1 MPLLRKRF
9 DPMPNKITR
18 SLIYWMIL
26 LPLVIVILFPFA
38 VMFITAVRPR
48 EELFVYPATWW
59 ISEFRWTNFAEM
71 WVKTNFGGA
80 LLNSLYVSV
89 LATGIALLLSIPA
102 AYAMSRYR
110 FVGKGIY
117 KNFLLMTQMMSP
129 IVLVLGLFRLMMS
142 LGLVNNLNSLVIT
155 YAAFNLAFTIWML
168 QSYFN
173 SIPRDLEEAAWM
185 DGASHMTSLI
195 RIFLPLAV
203 PAIVVTAIFTFIN
216 SWNEFVLALTMM
228 RSSDDFTL
236 PVQIY
241 SQVAG
246 RYQIE
251 WHHVMAGTV
260 LATVPVAIVFSW
272 LQRYLIRGMAL
283 GAVK

>member
-1 MPLLRKRF
+1 MSRKLR
-9 DPMPNKITR
+9 R
-18 SLIYWMIL
+18 SIIYWAIL
-26 LPLVIVILFPFA
+26 SPLVVVILFPFA
-38 VMFITAVRPR
+38 VMFVTAVRPR
-48 EELFVYPATWW
+48 DELFVYPPTWTF
-59 ISEFRWTNFAEM
+59 SEFRWENFAEM

-80 LLNSLYVSV
+80 LLNSLYVSIT
-89 LATGIALLLSIPA
+89 ATLIALILSIPA

-110 FVGKGIY
+110 FAGKGAY
-117 KNFLLMTQMMSP
+117 RTFLLMTQMMSP
-129 IVLVLGLFRLMMS
+129 IVLVLGLFRLMAAM
-142 LGLVNNLNSLVIT
+142 GLVDSLNSLVIT
-155 YAAFNLAFTIWML
+155 YAAFNMAFTIWML

-185 DGASHMTSLI
+185 DGASHFTSLVKV
-195 RIFLPLAV
+195 FLPLAV
-203 PAIVVTAIFTFIN
+203 PAMVVTAIFTFIN
-216 SWNEFVLALTMM
+216 SWNEFVLALTML
-228 RSSDDFTL
+228 RSSEQFTL
-236 PVQIY
+236 PVQIF

-246 RYQIE
+246 RYQVE

>member
-1 MPLLRKRF
+1 MTSKLRKT
-9 DPMPNKITR
+9 ILYW
-18 SLIYWMIL
+18 LIL
-26 LPLVIVILFPFA
+26 SPLCVVILFPFG
-38 VMFITAVRPR
+38 VMFVTAVRPR
-48 EELFVYPATWW
+48 DELFVYPPTWSF
-59 ISEFRWTNFAEM
+59 SEFRWENFSEM

-80 LLNSLYVSV
+80 MMNSLYVSIS
-89 LATGIALLLSIPA
+89 ATAIALVLSIPA

-110 FVGKGIY
+110 FSGKGAY
-117 KNFLLMTQMMSP
+117 RTFLLMTQMMSP
-129 IVLVLGLFRLMMS
+129 IVLVLGLFRLMMG
-142 LGLVNNLNSLVIT
+142 LGLVDDLMSLILT
-155 YAAFNLAFTIWML
+155 YAAFNMAFTIWML

-185 DGASHMTSLI
+185 DGASHLTSLV

-203 PAIVVTAIFTFIN
+203 PAIAVTAIFTFIN

-228 RSSDDFTL
+228 RSSENYTL
-236 PVQIY
+236 PVQIFA
-241 SQVAG
+241 QVAG
-246 RYQIE
+246 RYQVE

-260 LATVPVAIVFSW
+260 LATLPVAIVFSW

>member
-1 MPLLRKRF
+1 MTSKLRKT
-9 DPMPNKITR
+9 ILYW
-18 SLIYWMIL
+18 LIL
-26 LPLVIVILFPFA
+26 SPLCVVILFPFG
-38 VMFITAVRPR
+38 VMFVTAVRPR
-48 EELFVYPATWW
+48 DELFVYPPTWSF
-59 ISEFRWTNFAEM
+59 SEFRWENFSEM

-80 LLNSLYVSV
+80 MMNSLYVSIS
-89 LATGIALLLSIPA
+89 ATAIALLLSIPA

-110 FVGKGIY
+110 FSGKGAY
-117 KNFLLMTQMMSP
+117 RTFLLMTQMMSP
-129 IVLVLGLFRLMMS
+129 IVLVLGLFRLMMG
-142 LGLVNNLNSLVIT
+142 LGLVDDLMSLILT
-155 YAAFNLAFTIWML
+155 YAAFNMAFTIWML

-185 DGASHMTSLI
+185 DGASHLTSLV

-203 PAIVVTAIFTFIN
+203 PAIAVTAIFTFIN

-228 RSSDDFTL
+228 RSSENYTL
-236 PVQIY
+236 PVQIFA
-241 SQVAG
+241 QVAG
-246 RYQIE
+246 RYQVE

-260 LATVPVAIVFSW
+260 LATLPVAIVFSW

>member
-1 MPLLRKRF
+1 MTPKINKSILYWILLSPLCVV
-9 DPMPNKITR
+9 
-18 SLIYWMIL
+18 IL
-26 LPLVIVILFPFA
+26 LPFGI
-38 VMFITAVRPR
+38 MFVTAVRPR
-48 EELFVYPATWW
+48 DELFVYPPTWTF
-59 ISEFRWTNFAEM
+59 SEFRWENFAEM

-89 LATGIALLLSIPA
+89 ASTVIAIILSIPA
-102 AYAMSRYR
+102 AYALSRFR
-110 FVGKGIY
+110 FRGKGIY
-117 KNFLLMTQMMSP
+117 RNFLLMTQMMSP
-129 IVLVLGLFRLMMS
+129 IVLVLGLFRLMVH
-142 LGLVNNLNSLVIT
+142 LNLVNSLNSLVLT
-155 YAAFNLAFTIWML
+155 YVAFNMAFTIWML

-173 SIPRDLEEAAWM
+173 TIPRELEEASWM
-185 DGASHMTSLI
+185 DGATQLTSLL

-203 PAIVVTAIFTFIN
+203 PAMVVTAIFTFIN
-216 SWNEFVLALTMM
+216 SWNEFVLALTLI
-228 RSSDDFTL
+228 RNQDDYTL
-236 PVQIY
+236 PVQIF

-246 RYQIE
+246 RYQVE

>member
-1 MPLLRKRF
+1 MTPKIKKSILYWVLLSPLCVV
-9 DPMPNKITR
+9 
-18 SLIYWMIL
+18 IL
-26 LPLVIVILFPFA
+26 LPFGI
-38 VMFITAVRPR
+38 MFVTAVRPR
-48 EELFVYPATWW
+48 EELFVYPPTWTF
-59 ISEFRWTNFAEM
+59 SEFRWVNFAEM

-89 LATGIALLLSIPA
+89 ASTVIAIILSIPA
-102 AYAMSRYR
+102 AYALSRFR
-110 FVGKGIY
+110 FRGKGIY
-117 KNFLLMTQMMSP
+117 RNFLLMTQMMSP
-129 IVLVLGLFRLMMS
+129 IVLVLGLFRLMVH
-142 LGLVNNLNSLVIT
+142 LNLVNSLNSLVLT
-155 YAAFNLAFTIWML
+155 YVAFNMAFTIWML

-173 SIPRDLEEAAWM
+173 TIPRELEEASWM
-185 DGASHMTSLI
+185 DGATQLTSLV

-203 PAIVVTAIFTFIN
+203 PAMVVTAIFTFIN
-216 SWNEFVLALTMM
+216 SWNEFVLALTLI
-228 RSSDDFTL
+228 RNQEDYTL
-236 PVQIY
+236 PVQIF

-246 RYQIE
+246 RFQVE

>member
-1 MPLLRKRF
+1 MTSKL
-9 DPMPNKITR
+9 TR
-18 SLIYWMIL
+18 SAIYWLLL
-26 LPLVIVILFPFA
+26 LPLMVVILFPFG
-38 VMFITAVRPR
+38 VMFVTAVRPR
-48 EELFVYPATWW
+48 EELFVYPATWGF
-59 ISEFRWTNFAEM
+59 SEFRWENFVEM

-80 LLNSLYVSV
+80 LFNSLYVSV
-89 LATGIALLLSIPA
+89 TATGIALLLSIPA

-110 FVGKGIY
+110 FSGKGAY
-117 KNFLLMTQMMSP
+117 RTFLLMTQMMSP

-142 LGLVNNLNSLVIT
+142 LGLVNDLNSLVIT
-155 YAAFNLAFTIWML
+155 YAAFNMAFTIWML

-185 DGASHMTSLI
+185 DGASHLTSLV

-228 RSSDDFTL
+228 RSSNSFTL

-241 SQVAG
+241 AQVAG
-246 RYQIE
+246 RYQVE

>member
-1 MPLLRKRF
+1 MTISKL
-9 DPMPNKITR
+9 TR
-18 SLIYWMIL
+18 SVLYWL
-26 LPLVIVILFPFA
+26 LLSPLVVVILFPFG
-38 VMFITAVRPR
+38 VMFVTAVRPR
-48 EELFVYPATWW
+48 DELFVYPPTWGF
-59 ISEFRWTNFAEM
+59 SEFRWENFAEM

-80 LLNSLYVSV
+80 LMNSLYVSIS
-89 LATGIALLLSIPA
+89 ATAIALLLSIPA

-110 FVGKGIY
+110 FAGKGAYRI
-117 KNFLLMTQMMSP
+117 FLLMTQMMSP

-142 LGLVNNLNSLVIT
+142 LGLVNDLNSLVIT
-155 YAAFNLAFTIWML
+155 YAAFNMAFTIWML

-185 DGASHMTSLI
+185 DGASHLTSLV

-203 PAIVVTAIFTFIN
+203 PAMVVTAIFTFIN

-241 SQVAG
+241 AQVAG
-246 RYQIE
+246 RYQVE

>member
-1 MPLLRKRF
+1 MSRKLR
-9 DPMPNKITR
+9 R
-18 SLIYWMIL
+18 SIIYWAIL
-26 LPLVIVILFPFA
+26 SPLVVVILFPFA
-38 VMFITAVRPR
+38 VMFVTAVRPR
-48 EELFVYPATWW
+48 DELFVYPPTWTF
-59 ISEFRWTNFAEM
+59 SEFRWENFAEM

-80 LLNSLYVSV
+80 LLNSLYVSIT
-89 LATGIALLLSIPA
+89 ATLIALILSIPA

-110 FVGKGIY
+110 FAGKGAY
-117 KNFLLMTQMMSP
+117 RTFLLMTQMMSP
-129 IVLVLGLFRLMMS
+129 IVLVLGLFRLMS
-142 LGLVNNLNSLVIT
+142 TLGLVDSLNSLVIT
-155 YAAFNLAFTIWML
+155 YAAFNMAFTIWML

-185 DGASHMTSLI
+185 DGASHFTSLVKV
-195 RIFLPLAV
+195 FLPLAV
-203 PAIVVTAIFTFIN
+203 PAMVVTAIFTFIN
-216 SWNEFVLALTMM
+216 SWNEFVLALTML
-228 RSSDDFTL
+228 RSSEQFTL
-236 PVQIY
+236 PVQIF

-246 RYQIE
+246 RYQVE

>member
-1 MPLLRKRF
+1 MTSKLRKT
-9 DPMPNKITR
+9 ILYW
-18 SLIYWMIL
+18 LIL
-26 LPLVIVILFPFA
+26 SPLCVVILFPFG
-38 VMFITAVRPR
+38 VMFVTAVRPR
-48 EELFVYPATWW
+48 DELFVYPQTWSF
-59 ISEFRWTNFAEM
+59 SEFRWENFSEM

-80 LLNSLYVSV
+80 MMNSLYVSIS
-89 LATGIALLLSIPA
+89 ATAIALVLSIPA

-110 FVGKGIY
+110 FSGKGAY
-117 KNFLLMTQMMSP
+117 RTFLLMTQMMSP
-129 IVLVLGLFRLMMS
+129 IVLVLGLFRLMMG
-142 LGLVNNLNSLVIT
+142 LGLVDDLLSLILT
-155 YAAFNLAFTIWML
+155 YAAFNMAFTIWML

-185 DGASHMTSLI
+185 DGASHLTSLL

-203 PAIVVTAIFTFIN
+203 PAIAVTAIFTFIN

-228 RSSDDFTL
+228 RSSENYTL
-236 PVQIY
+236 PVQIFA
-241 SQVAG
+241 QVAG
-246 RYQIE
+246 RYQVE

-260 LATVPVAIVFSW
+260 LATLPVAIVFSW

>member
-1 MPLLRKRF
+1 MSRKLTRSILYWALLMPLA
-9 DPMPNKITR
+9 
-18 SLIYWMIL
+18 
-26 LPLVIVILFPFA
+26 LVVLFPFG
-38 VMFITAVRPR
+38 VMFVTAVRPR
-48 EELFVYPATWW
+48 DELFVYPPTWSF
-59 ISEFRWTNFAEM
+59 SEFHWTNFSEM

-80 LLNSLYVSV
+80 LLNSLYVSC
-89 LATGIALLLSIPA
+89 LATGIALALSIPA

-110 FVGKGIY
+110 FRGKGWY
-117 KNFLLMTQMMSP
+117 RTFLLMTQMMSP
-129 IVLVLGLFRLMMS
+129 IVLVLGLFRLMMW
-142 LGLVNNLNSLVIT
+142 LGLVDNLNSLVIT
-155 YAAFNLAFTIWML
+155 YAAFNMAFTIWML

-173 SIPRDLEEAAWM
+173 SIPRDLEEAAWI
-185 DGASHMTSLI
+185 DGASHLTSLV

-203 PAIVVTAIFTFIN
+203 PAMVVTGLFTFIN

-228 RSSDDFTL
+228 RSSEEFTL

-246 RYQIE
+246 RYQVE

-260 LATVPVAIVFSW
+260 LATVPVAIIFSW

>member
-1 MPLLRKRF
+1 
-9 DPMPNKITR
+9 
-18 SLIYWMIL
+18 
-26 LPLVIVILFPFA
+26 
-38 VMFITAVRPR
+38 
-48 EELFVYPATWW
+48 
-59 ISEFRWTNFAEM
+59 
-71 WVKTNFGGA
+71 
-80 LLNSLYVSV
+80 
-89 LATGIALLLSIPA
+89 
-102 AYAMSRYR
+102 MSRYR

-117 KNFLLMTQMMSP
+117 RTFLLMTQMMSP
-129 IVLVLGLFRLMMS
+129 IVLVLGLFRLMMA

-155 YAAFNLAFTIWML
+155 YAAFNMAFTIWML

-173 SIPRDLEEAAWM
+173 SIPRDLEEAAWI
-185 DGASHMTSLI
+185 DGASHLTSLVK
-195 RIFLPLAV
+195 IFLPLAV
-203 PAIVVTAIFTFIN
+203 PAMVVAAIFTFIN

-241 SQVAG
+241 AQVAG
-246 RYQIE
+246 RYQVE
-251 WHHVMAGTV
+251 WHHVMAATV

>member
-1 MPLLRKRF
+1 MTSKLKRS
-9 DPMPNKITR
+9 ILYW
-18 SLIYWMIL
+18 LIL
-26 LPLVIVILFPFA
+26 SPLVVVILFPFA
-38 VMFITAVRPR
+38 VMFVTAVRPR
-48 EELFVYPATWW
+48 EELFSYPPTWGF
-59 ISEFRWTNFAEM
+59 SEFRWENFSEM

-80 LLNSLYVSV
+80 LLNSIYVSV
-89 LATGIALLLSIPA
+89 TATAIALALSIPA

-110 FVGKGIY
+110 FRGKGAYRI
-117 KNFLLMTQMMSP
+117 FLLMTQMMSP
-129 IVLVLGLFRLMMS
+129 IVLVLGLFRLMVL
-142 LGLVNNLNSLVIT
+142 LGLVNNLNSLVLT
-155 YAAFNLAFTIWML
+155 YAAFNMAFTIWML

-185 DGASHMTSLI
+185 DGASHLTSLI

-228 RSSDDFTL
+228 RSTEFFTL

-246 RYQIE
+246 RYQVE

>member
-1 MPLLRKRF
+1 MMSKAKRS
-9 DPMPNKITR
+9 I
-18 SLIYWMIL
+18 LYWIIL
-26 LPLVIVILFPFA
+26 APLVVVILFPFA
-38 VMFITAVRPR
+38 VMFVTAVRPR
-48 EELFVYPATWW
+48 DELFVYPPTWGF
-59 ISEFRWTNFAEM
+59 SEFRWENFAEM

-80 LLNSLYVSV
+80 LLNSLYVSIT
-89 LATGIALLLSIPA
+89 ATSAALILSIPA

-110 FVGKGIY
+110 FAGKGLY

-129 IVLVLGLFRLMMS
+129 IVLVLGLFRLMMT
-142 LGLVNNLNSLVIT
+142 LGLVNDLNSLVIT
-155 YAAFNLAFTIWML
+155 YAAFNMAFTIWML

-185 DGASHMTSLI
+185 DGASHLTSLI

-228 RSSDDFTL
+228 RSSEDFTL

-246 RYQIE
+246 RYQVE

-260 LATVPVAIVFSW
+260 LATVPVAILFSW

>member
-1 MPLLRKRF
+1 MMSKTKRS
-9 DPMPNKITR
+9 I
-18 SLIYWMIL
+18 LYWIIL
-26 LPLVIVILFPFA
+26 APLVIVILFPFA
-38 VMFITAVRPR
+38 VMFVTAVRPR
-48 EELFVYPATWW
+48 DELFVYPPTWGF
-59 ISEFRWTNFAEM
+59 SEFRWENFAEM

-80 LLNSLYVSV
+80 LLNSLYVSIT
-89 LATGIALLLSIPA
+89 ATGAALVLSIPA

-110 FVGKGIY
+110 FVGKGLY

-129 IVLVLGLFRLMMS
+129 IVLVLGLFRLMMT
-142 LGLVNNLNSLVIT
+142 LGLVNDLNSLVIT
-155 YAAFNLAFTIWML
+155 YAAFNMAFTIWML

-185 DGASHMTSLI
+185 DGASHLTSLI

-228 RSSDDFTL
+228 RSAEDFTL

-246 RYQIE
+246 RYQVE

>member
-1 MPLLRKRF
+1 MTSKL
-9 DPMPNKITR
+9 TR
-18 SLIYWMIL
+18 SAIYWLLL
-26 LPLVIVILFPFA
+26 LPLMVVILFPFG
-38 VMFITAVRPR
+38 VMFVTAVRPR
-48 EELFVYPATWW
+48 EELFVYPATWGF
-59 ISEFRWTNFAEM
+59 SEFRWENFAEM

-80 LLNSLYVSV
+80 LFNSLYVSIT
-89 LATGIALLLSIPA
+89 ATGIALLLSIPA

-110 FVGKGIY
+110 FSGKGAY
-117 KNFLLMTQMMSP
+117 RTFLLMTQMMSP

-142 LGLVNNLNSLVIT
+142 LGLVNDLNSLVIT
-155 YAAFNLAFTIWML
+155 YAAFNMAFTIWML

-185 DGASHMTSLI
+185 DGASHLTSLV

-228 RSSDDFTL
+228 RSSNSFTL

-241 SQVAG
+241 AQVAG
-246 RYQIE
+246 RYQVE